1 MVFSGMACPG
11 LVRSM
16 SGGDVFQT
24 AGPIHSERDI
34 LWDSTDEQA
43 MESMRISTSNMVIYG
58 DNV

>member
-16 SGGDVFQT
+16 FGGDVFQT
-24 AGPIHSERDI
+24 AGPIHSEWDI

>member
-1 MVFSGMACPG
+1 MACPG

-16 SGGDVFQT
+16 FGGDVFQT
-24 AGPIHSERDI
+24 AGPIHSEWDI